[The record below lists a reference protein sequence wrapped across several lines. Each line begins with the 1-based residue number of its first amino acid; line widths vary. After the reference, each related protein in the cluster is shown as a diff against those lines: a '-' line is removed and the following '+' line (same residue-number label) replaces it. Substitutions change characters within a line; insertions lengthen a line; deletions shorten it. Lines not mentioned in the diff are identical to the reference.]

1 MISNSMLKYPQQIW
15 ECPWAPCL
23 KKNCKHSQ
31 LHTSSGSKV
40 LRARKGLSG
49 KNSAFPRHI
58 MKLEHRGG
66 VIGKPI
72 KFDHGRSQHCCERQ
86 AT

>member
-15 ECPWAPCL
+15 ECPRAPCL
-23 KKNCKHSQ
+23 KKKLQTFSAAHKFWLES
-31 LHTSSGSKV
+31 TAGTK
-40 LRARKGLSG
+40 RPEWKR
-49 KNSAFPRHI
+49 SAFPRHI

-72 KFDHGRSQHCCERQ
+72 KFDHGRSQHVL
-86 AT
+86 